1 MGKTIKVVKNKKPR
15 KPRTTKPRATKSK
28 VEDKISQSQ
37 NVVVNVGHATKPRA
51 PRKPR
56 AQKPQVQP
64 QVSVIRPPVISPPQI
79 AGGVYGQSPTSV
91 YNPPSIFNKEA
102 QRDVNQ
108 LSELIKSLQTQK
120 VVDESAARGDSSKG
134 TEKAKPNALE
144 KTKPKIKPEVEEN
157 EEQFEYDK
165 LVKAERKKSLKGQ
178 VEEPFKEVQTTS
190 LFGELTGQPNFPSF
204 VKNLEDERDQLRQS
218 SSFAS
223 AVKPSKYKSALS
235 ALGLQFGLTP
245 FSLEN
250 PEPSGSLIDRLASE
264 ARAESLSVVT
274 PKLGGFDFP
283 PLKVPVQTTSLLASV
298 EEPIVFEEA
307 RRQPQAEL
315 EVEPAFT
322 SVIQAPTQEGE
333 LDMGFSLV
341 PSAASGDNSK
351 GMVRGLTELNLG
363 EQPTEPPPP
372 EPPPYEGSAELPPI
386 EQPDLRAFVK
396 KAQTDVN
403 LFPVKGQGLAE
414 QVEYVAPLEGVL
426 PTASLAPE
434 GPLNYE
440 DQLVEIA
447 KKLNIPYSKSGKR
460 FTRDKLVGDITR
472 NYEELIKAD
481 PSLPPLQ
488 LPKPPSKGRRPKGQE
503 AITLSG
509 F

>member
-1 MGKTIKVVKNKKPR
+1 MGKTIKVVKNKKPSAKGDKSEGRR
-15 KPRTTKPRATKSK
+15 KPRVAKPK
-28 VEDKISQSQ
+28 VIKDNITQTQK
-37 NVVVNVGHATKPRA
+37 VVVNVGHATKPRA

-56 AQKPQVQP
+56 AQKPQVQ
-64 QVSVIRPPVISPPQI
+64 QQISVIRPPVISPPHI

-91 YNPPSIFNKEA
+91 YNPPSIFTKDAQKE
-102 QRDVNQ
+102 VNQ

-120 VVDESAARGDSSKG
+120 VVDES
-134 TEKAKPNALE
+134 KAKPNALE

-190 LFGELTGQPNFPSF
+190 LLGELTGQPNFPSF
-204 VKNLEDERDQLRQS
+204 VKNLEDERDQPKES
-218 SSFAS
+218 S

-264 ARAESLSVVT
+264 ARAESLSVVI
-274 PKLGGFDFP
+274 PKLGGRDFP
-283 PLKVPVQTTSLLASV
+283 PLKVAPQIRSLLESV
-298 EEPIVFEEA
+298 EQPIVFEEA

-351 GMVRGLTELNLG
+351 GMARGLTELNLG

-372 EPPPYEGSAELPPI
+372 EPPPYEGSAELPPV
-386 EQPDLRAFVK
+386 EQQDLRAFVK

-460 FTRDKLVGDITR
+460 FARDKLVGDITR

-488 LPKPPSKGRRPKGQE
+488 LPKPPPRGRRPKGQE

>member
-56 AQKPQVQP
+56 AQKPQAQQ
-64 QVSVIRPPVISPPQI
+64 QVSVIRPPVISPPH
-79 AGGVYGQSPTSV
+79 TSV

-102 QRDVNQ
+102 QKEVNQ
-108 LSELIKSLQTQK
+108 ISELLKSLQAQK
-120 VVDESAARGDSSKG
+120 VVVE
-134 TEKAKPNALE
+134 EQAKPNPLE
-144 KTKPKIKPEVEEN
+144 KTKPKIKQEVEEN
-157 EEQFEYDK
+157 DEQFEYDK
-165 LVKAERKKSLKGQ
+165 LLKADRKKPLKGI
-178 VEEPFKEVQTTS
+178 VVEPFKEVQTTS
-190 LFGELTGQPNFPSF
+190 LLGELTGQPNFPLF
-204 VKNLEDERDQLRQS
+204 VKNLEDERDQPKES
-218 SSFAS
+218 SAFSS
-223 AVKPSKYKSALS
+223 AVRPSKYKSALS

-298 EEPIVFEEA
+298 EEPIVFEEE

-333 LDMGFSLV
+333 LELGFSLV
-341 PSAASGDNSK
+341 PA
-351 GMVRGLTELNLG
+351 RGLTELNLG

-372 EPPPYEGSAELPPI
+372 EPPPYEGSAELPPV
-386 EQPDLRAFVK
+386 EQPDLRALTK
-396 KAQTDVN
+396 RAEEDIE
-403 LFPVKGQGLAE
+403 LFPKQGQGLVIQVKEKKGRDPELAGEAGGKKEYSTEALKKYWE
-414 QVEYVAPLEGVL
+414 QLKSEGKFFGLNDDYGEPLENTKYRTGEGTKRATKRKEQLLQNIRLVD
-426 PTASLAPE
+426 PT
-434 GPLNYE
+434 
-440 DQLVEIA
+440 
-447 KKLNIPYSKSGKR
+447 
-460 FTRDKLVGDITR
+460 F
-472 NYEELIKAD
+472 
-481 PSLPPLQ
+481 
-488 LPKPPSKGRRPKGQE
+488 
-503 AITLSG
+503 
-509 F
+509 